1 MSKKY
6 GALPKVGGVLD
17 QNYSMMHQMSVLSN
31 VYDTLTRLRG
41 LKGAQIHGMSSSERR
56 LIKSL
61 RDMDLI

>member
-1 MSKKY
+1 M
-6 GALPKVGGVLD
+6 LD
-17 QNYSMMHQMSVLSN
+17 QDYSMMHQMSVLSN

-61 RDMDLI
+61 RDMDMI